1 MYHGEI
7 VCPETININEFNN
20 LLSLMNVYLI
30 ADHKES
36 KNTTDIILCGMF
48 KISKNKKT
56 EKISLYSATLNIDQ
70 ETRVLTKEWR
80 LLRKPSASFDIP
92 LFWSEA
98 KNRNNSRYILKN
110 SIREI
115 LIQLVNNGVSLSL
128 ITYLIG
134 EVDAATFIRTAKEN
148 NNLLADF
155 TTLKNISK
163 IKMLGIDASPVYYR
177 YLTSLGDNDPEF
189 SLFIRTMKITQ
200 EDFIKNY
207 QGEIKSVENKITI
220 AKEYMCGESEIIIAK
235 KHRYLLSNKKNETN
249 IVEKKILDVVCDIAD
264 QMMDRSYYFLTK
276 DAFIASSKKISGVLW
291 GMIDNQKFS
300 EMCKTIFYAGSHF
313 SKSHDLI
320 LKSSQ
325 DAVFSDYYNFVNRV
339 VVADG
344 INLGGAYSILGQ
356 FIKTK
361 KEKIKIG
368 SDSSRDIAKT
378 FHSVYPFTTGDVK
391 KIRKLSPLISLA
403 YLKSLIASRNN
414 DDKKFLLSLISE
426 HFLKKYPVA
435 VISRILHLA
444 RTNILGKNESNI
456 NKSHYRIF
464 YKWLQHNS
472 EKYKEIGFAKNMNFW
487 RKSISDLENVIHHFQ
502 QNFIFVNNNMHYET
516 MVLIAN
522 PLNEP
527 EYFDNNGDDEPRH
540 IISNISD
547 EDLSSER
554 LTILSYICKNN
565 NEQSDTDYTSAKDTY
580 IKINDES
587 DIEFEECILR
597 KIFKSRRNH
606 AKKLNVDLEDIMNI
620 SWDAAIGDFKIGDY
634 LIKEMNSFG
643 KVYVESYEMLHC
655 ACSFAYSCYSNEYVM
670 FSAVYDGASQGDD
683 EKPRET
689 IGINIQTSFNGEKT
703 YSIDQ
708 VYGKRN
714 ESSAI
719 VFRELAHSILKK
731 LASLEKKRLKK
742 LYTS

>member
-1 MYHGEI
+1 MHHGEI
-7 VCPETININEFNN
+7 VCPEIISINEFNS

-30 ADHKES
+30 ADHKEL

-56 EKISLYSATLNIDQ
+56 GKISLYSATLNIDQ

-128 ITYLIG
+128 ITYLVV
-134 EVDAATFIRTAKEN
+134 EFNAATFRKLAKKN

-155 TTLKNISK
+155 NTLKNISE
-163 IKMLGIDASPVYYR
+163 IKMFGIDANPVYYN
-177 YLTSLGDNDPEF
+177 YLTSLKHNDSEF
-189 SLFIRTMKITQ
+189 SLFVGTMKITQ

-207 QGEIKSVENKITI
+207 KKLIKGGEN
-220 AKEYMCGESEIIIAK
+220 EIIIAK
-235 KHRYLLSNKKNETN
+235 KHRYLLSNKKSDKN

-300 EMCKTIFYAGSHF
+300 EMCKTIFYSGSHF

-325 DAVFSDYYNFVNRV
+325 DAVFSDYYNFVNRA

-361 KEKIKIG
+361 KEKITIS

-378 FHSVYPFTTGDVK
+378 FHSIYPFTTGDVK
-391 KIRKLSPLISLA
+391 KIRKLSPLISFA
-403 YLKSLIASRNN
+403 YLKSLIVSRNN

-516 MVLIAN
+516 MISIAN
-522 PLNEP
+522 PQNEP
-527 EYFDNNGDDEPRH
+527 ENINNHGDNEPRNTP
-540 IISNISD
+540 SSISD

-565 NEQSDTDYTSAKDTY
+565 NKQSDTDYTSSKDTY

-587 DIEFEECILR
+587 DIEFEEYILR

-606 AKKLNVDLEDIMNI
+606 AKKLNIDLEDVINI

-655 ACSFAYSCYSNEYVM
+655 ACSFAYSCYSDEYII